1 MNQTDMPAEF
11 GLYSAYYDLLYRDKD
26 YAAEA
31 DYVAQSLSR
40 VVPEHSHVLE
50 LGCGTGIHA
59 ELLARKGFHVTG
71 VERSESMY
79 SQAVVRANALQ
90 SSECP
95 GSFLPMLSTAQDFRC
110 DGKFDAVISLF
121 HVLSYQTDAESI
133 DRFFETV
140 VRHLKHGGVFLFDVW
155 YGPAVLTL
163 KPSVRVKRMRSE
175 NLEVVRIAEPGID
188 TTQSIVNVHYQIFA
202 RSQSDGNFQSVTEGH
217 SMRYFFATE
226 IHDLARKYSMRCIF
240 GEEWMSRLPLSE
252 ETWGACFLLRKN

>member
-1 MNQTDMPAEF
+1 MSTSETQVEF

-26 YAAEA
+26 YVAEA

-40 VVPEHSHVLE
+40 FVPEQAHVLE
-50 LGCGTGIHA
+50 LGCGTGVHA

-79 SQAVVRANALQ
+79 TQAVVRANTLRT
-90 SSECP
+90 SDCR
-95 GSFLPMLSTAQDFRC
+95 GSFVPRLSTAQDFRC
-110 DGKFDAVISLF
+110 DDSFDTVISLF

-140 VRHLKHGGVFLFDVW
+140 VRHLKPGGVFLFDVW
-155 YGPAVLTL
+155 YGPAVLTQ
-163 KPSVRVKRMRSE
+163 KPSMRVKRMRSE
-175 NLEVVRIAEPGID
+175 KLEVVRIAEPTID

-202 RSQSDGNFQSVTEGH
+202 RTQSDGDFQSVTEEH

-226 IHDLARKYSMRCIF
+226 IHDLAQKFQLNVVSF
-240 GEEWMSRLPLSE
+240 EEWLSQRPLSD
-252 ETWGACFLLRKN
+252 ETWGACFVLSK